1 MPLTSEPFPRPH
13 PGYDRIW
20 ANRLIQRLN
29 QFIFEYVQSDRIING
44 ALITKE
50 RRIVAVTI
58 VTNSYQILRT
68 DHFVE
73 VDASSAVNVTLP
85 ANPSAGQVF
94 EVQDSSGNASG
105 NNISILPP
113 SGITLNGAMSAFVIS
128 TDYGR
133 ARAYYNGTQYLCAS

>member
-13 PGYDRIW
+13 AGYDRVW

-44 ALITKE
+44 GLITKE
-50 RRIVAVTI
+50 RRIIAVTI
-58 VTNSYQILRT
+58 VTNSYQILLT
-68 DHFVE
+68 DHQVE
-73 VDASSAVNVTLP
+73 VNASAAVNVTLP
-85 ANPSAGQVF
+85 AGPSRGQEF

-113 SGITLNGAMSAFVIS
+113 SGITLNGGMSAFVIS
-128 TDYGR
+128 TDYGS
-133 ARAYYNGTQYLCAS
+133 ARVYYNGTQYLAS